1 MGGKS
6 SRRGFSNWEIAH
18 SPRVIEGTI
27 KNRASDILQTGV
39 RDRTRAVVEA
49 FELQLASRRTPVTA
63 FRDPAVPGA

>member
-6 SRRGFSNWEIAH
+6 SRRGFSNREIAH
-18 SPRVIEGTI
+18 SPGVIEGTI

-39 RDRTRAVVEA
+39 RTRAVVEA